1 MRKTSFMMMLMDNEI
16 RRMVDRA
23 TWRMAAFF
31 LLFVALV
38 AVGFWLGVESVNG

>member
-1 MRKTSFMMMLMDNEI
+1 MMDNEI

-31 LLFVALV
+31 LIFMALV
-38 AVGFWLGVESVNG
+38 AVGFWLGVESANG